1 MLGNSSGNSALQYRT
16 SVGIRGL
23 TTVTPSTT
31 QKAKGKKGADDAGK
45 IDRVVREEQGN
56 KMLLELEEQ
65 VEDATEG
72 ELAQPAG
79 HSAAMRW
86 IDGDAFRRDVKGR
99 PLPPVFGDVDQGNL
113 GDAWLLSACA
123 AVAHVRP
130 HDLVARVAKNED
142 GSFTVRL
149 GDEHLMLKPEFPT
162 EGYADPLPNGQRDTL
177 WVALVEKA
185 WAQHEGGS
193 YANLEAGSPAAALE
207 ALTGKPAKRTSL
219 GEHTN
224 LDKLWAKLRDA
235 KSEGRPMVLRTRES
249 AVAQPLAADHC
260 YAVLDVIERAGAKLV
275 RVYNPWGTKNNSRP
289 LESMIA
295 EVPLDALREDAEALY
310 VGGR

>member
-31 QKAKGKKGADDAGK
+31 QKTTKKKGADDAGRL
-45 IDRVVREEQGN
+45 DRVVREEQGN

-72 ELAQPAG
+72 ELHQPPG
-79 HSAAMRW
+79 HSAATRW
-86 IDGDAFRRDVKGR
+86 IDGDAFRRDAKGR

-113 GDAWLLSACA
+113 GDAWLLATCA

-130 HDLVARVAKNED
+130 SELTARISKNED

-149 GDEHLMLKPEFPT
+149 GNEHLIMKPEFPT

-185 WAQHEGGS
+185 FAQHEGGS
-193 YANLEAGSPAAALE
+193 YANLEAGSAAVALE
-207 ALTGKPAKRTSL
+207 ALTGKRAKRTSL

-224 LDKLWAKLRDA
+224 LDKLWTKLREA
-235 KSEGRPMVLRTRES
+235 KAESRPMVLRTRES
-249 AVAQPLAADHC
+249 GVAAPLAADHS
-260 YAVLDVIERAGAKLV
+260 YAVLDVVERAGARLV

-289 LESMIA
+289 LDSMVA
-295 EVPLDALREDAEALY
+295 ELPLDALREDAEALY